1 VDPKIRKIILIA
13 FMIAVVATII
23 IYYATDKN
31 MKYTWYAGGTAMAL
45 YLVYRF
51 SKQ

>member
-1 VDPKIRKIILIA
+1 MIV

-23 IYYATDKN
+23 IYFATDKN
-31 MKYTWYAGGTAMAL
+31 MKYTWYAGGTAIAL
-45 YLVYRF
+45 YLIYRF

>member
-1 VDPKIRKIILIA
+1 VDPKIRNIILIA
-13 FMIAVVATII
+13 FIIAVVATII
-23 IYYATDKN
+23 IYFATDKN
-31 MKYTWYAGGTAMAL
+31 IKYTWYAGGTAIAL